1 VKASRCED
9 IAVLLRLAALTGFLA
24 LTAPAFAADV
34 PVPTPVVT
42 QHTGTFNGKRVAYKA
57 TVEATNVNDAS
68 GKPGAR
74 VVSIA
79 YTANGVANAK
89 RPVLFAFNGGPI
101 SPSDVLHMGA
111 LGPKRVAIPDDV
123 TADPSTYKTVDNKY
137 TLLDV
142 ADIVFIDPASTG
154 FSRVAPGVDPKSY
167 FSITT
172 DAQQVAQFIAEWSK
186 AHGRLASPK
195 YVLGESYGTQRAAA
209 VANQLQKLPQPVPLT
224 GVILLGQALNV
235 IEFSQRPQNII
246 SYVVSLPTEAAIA
259 WSHGKVDAKGKSFD
273 AFMDEVKLFARTD
286 YLVALFQGATLPD
299 DQRHAIA
306 ARLAAYTGIPADFY
320 LANNLQITKER
331 FRRELLKDQGKIV
344 GMIDGRYTGPN
355 PATGR
360 APDPAGVIPKAYED
374 AFRIYLRDDLKVADT
389 DYITESPVDG
399 FDGWRW
405 DGNGTSPFADWP
417 YPTLLTEVF
426 AANPSFR
433 LMVANGYDDT
443 QTTVGAAEYLV
454 NRSGWPKDRV
464 SLHFYQGGHTE
475 YSNEATLKQLMTD
488 IRTMMAAR

>member
-1 VKASRCED
+1 MP
-9 IAVLLRLAALTGFLA
+9 LRILA
-24 LTAPAFAADV
+24 LAGVFLLCAPAFADGLPIAS
-34 PVPTPVVT
+34 PVVT
-42 QHTGTFNGKRVAYKA
+42 QHVGTFHGKRVAYKA
-57 TVEATNVNDAS
+57 TVEATDVSDAA

-79 YTANGVANAK
+79 YTAAGTNAAK

-123 TADPSTYKTVDNKY
+123 TADPSTYKTVDNSY

-172 DAQQVAQFIAEWSK
+172 DAQQVAQFIVEWSK

-209 VANQLQKLPQPVPLT
+209 VANQLQKLPQPVPLA

-235 IEFSQRPQNII
+235 IEFSQRPQNIV

-259 WSHGKVDAKGKSFD
+259 WSHGKVDAQGKSFD
-273 AFMDEVKLFARTD
+273 AFMEEVKLFARTD
-286 YLVALFQGATLPD
+286 YLTALFQGTTLPD
-299 DQRHAIA
+299 DRRHAIA
-306 ARLAAYTGIPADFY
+306 ARLAAYTGIPAGFF
-320 LANNLQITKER
+320 LANNLEITKER

-355 PATGR
+355 PAAGR

-405 DGNGTSPFADWP
+405 DGNGISPFADWP

-426 AANPSFR
+426 AANPNFR
-433 LMVANGYDDT
+433 LMVANGYEDT

-454 NRSGWPKDRV
+454 NRSGWPKERV

-475 YSNEATLKQLMTD
+475 YSNEDSLRRLTDD
-488 IRTMMAAR
+488 IRAMIAAR